1 MGVGPVTQSGAPAV
15 FLDRDGV
22 LNQAIV
28 CNGKPGV
35 PATLREFVI
44 FPDAPARLEELRQR
58 GFMLVVVTNQPDVAR
73 GRQSRENI
81 EEMHTVLRKAL
92 PIDDILACFHDDA
105 DDCACRKP
113 RPGLLLEAQRKHGI
127 DLSRSFL
134 IGDRWKDIDAG
145 NSAGCRTVLID
156 YGYDEP
162 SPVTSP
168 SARVDSLT
176 GAVQWIQ
183 AQTQKEDR

>member
-1 MGVGPVTQSGAPAV
+1 MGVGPVTPSAPAAV

-22 LNQAIV
+22 LNRAIV
-28 CNGKPGV
+28 SNGKPGA

-44 FPDAPARLEELRQR
+44 VPDAPAGLEELRQR
-58 GFMLVVVTNQPDVAR
+58 GFILIVVTNQPDVAR
-73 GRQSRENI
+73 GRQSRENVGQ
-81 EEMHTVLRKAL
+81 MHGALRRAL
-92 PIDDILACFHDDA
+92 PIDDILACFHDDS
-105 DDCACRKP
+105 DNCACRKP
-113 RPGLLLEAQRKHGI
+113 RPGLLIEAQRKYGI
-127 DLSRSFL
+127 DMSRSFL

-162 SPVTSP
+162 SPRTAP

-176 GAVQWIQ
+176 GAVKWIREQ
-183 AQTQKEDR
+183 IQMEGS

>member
-1 MGVGPVTQSGAPAV
+1 MGVGPVTHAGAPAV

-22 LNQAIV
+22 LNRAIV
-28 CNGKPGV
+28 SNGKPGV

-44 FPDAPARLEELRQR
+44 LPEAPAGLAELRQR

-73 GRQSRENI
+73 GRQSRENV
-81 EEMHTVLRKAL
+81 EEMHQVLRRAL
-92 PIDDILACFHDDA
+92 PIDEILVCFHDDS
-105 DDCACRKP
+105 DNCACRKP
-113 RPGLLLEAQRKHGI
+113 RPGLFIEAQQRYGI

-162 SPVTSP
+162 GPATAP
-168 SARVDSLT
+168 SARVDSLI
-176 GAVQWIQ
+176 GAVKWIREQ
-183 AQTQKEDR
+183 LQTEDC

>member
-1 MGVGPVTQSGAPAV
+1 MIPSGVPAV

-28 CNGKPGV
+28 SNGKPGV
-35 PATLREFVI
+35 PATLQEFVI
-44 FPDAPARLEELRQR
+44 LPDAQAGLEQLRQR
-58 GFMLVVVTNQPDVAR
+58 GFLLVVVTNQPDVAR

-81 EEMHTVLRKAL
+81 EEMHTALRSAL
-92 PIDDILACFHDDA
+92 PIDDILACFHDDS

-113 RPGLLLEAQRKHGI
+113 RPGLLLEAQQKYGL

-156 YGYDEP
+156 YGYDERGP
-162 SPVTSP
+162 ETAP
-168 SARVDSLT
+168 SARVDSLS
-176 GAVQWIQ
+176 GAVNWIQ
-183 AQTQKEDR
+183 EQIRTEDR

>member
-1 MGVGPVTQSGAPAV
+1 MGVGPVRHFGGPAV

-28 CNGKPGV
+28 SNGKPGV

-44 FPDAPARLEELRQR
+44 VPDAPAGLEELRQH

-73 GRQSRENI
+73 GRQSRETI
-81 EEMHTVLRKAL
+81 EEMHSALRKAL
-92 PIDDILACFHDDA
+92 PIDDILACFHDDS
-105 DDCACRKP
+105 DNCACRKP
-113 RPGLLLEAQRKHGI
+113 RPGLLLEAQRKYGI

-168 SARVDSLT
+168 SARVDSLAS
-176 GAVQWIQ
+176 AVKWIQ
-183 AQTQKEDR
+183 AQIPTEVH